1 MGVHRGW
8 VQRKPAQT
16 GAACEKPDNSEGVVG
31 LIDCEAMVNAAPK
44 AGRPWLAWL
53 SGGLLLVAVGIVI
66 ARRGEELRFADLLKH
81 ARPSWLLLAA
91 ILQAGTYACAA
102 GAWQRVLMRQHIRTS
117 LWQLIPLGLAKLF
130 MDQMVPSAGLSG
142 TLLVV
147 RALKRRGVPDGASV
161 SAVVVGLLGFHLAY
175 GLALATA
182 LVLLAMSGDLT
193 HRMLSLTILAGFLI
207 GAMIVALL
215 RLSQGRRG
223 PVRGLLMRIPGFKG
237 FLQELNDVP
246 KEALHDRTLLLQT
259 TGLQFGIF
267 VLDAATLGVC
277 LAALGTTA
285 SFPGLFVALVI
296 ASLVATI
303 TIIPSGLGTFD
314 VTLLGMLHLTGVSV
328 TIGVGA
334 VLLFRGFTLML
345 PLLPGLWLARREMK
359 AEP

>member
-1 MGVHRGW
+1 
-8 VQRKPAQT
+8 
-16 GAACEKPDNSEGVVG
+16 
-31 LIDCEAMVNAAPK
+31 MVNAAPK
-44 AGRPWLAWL
+44 ARRPWLAWL
-53 SGGLLLVAVGIVI
+53 SGILVLVAAGIVI
-66 ARRGEELRFADLLKH
+66 AHRGQELRFADLLEQ
-81 ARPSWLLLAA
+81 ARPRWLLLAA
-91 ILQAGTYACAA
+91 LLQAGTYACAA
-102 GAWQRVLMRQHIRTS
+102 GAWQRVLKRQHIRTS

-182 LVLLAMSGDLT
+182 LALLAMSGDLSR
-193 HRMLSLTILAGFLI
+193 RMLSLAILATFLV

-215 RLSQGRRG
+215 RLSQERRG
-223 PVRGLLMRIPGFKG
+223 PMRGLLIRIPGFKG
-237 FLQELNDVP
+237 FLQALHNAP
-246 KEALHDRTLLLQT
+246 KDALHDRTLLLQT
-259 TGLQFGIF
+259 TALQFGIF

-277 LAALGTTA
+277 LAAVGTTA
-285 SFPGLFVALVI
+285 DPTWLFVALVI

-314 VTLLGMLHLTGVSV
+314 ATMLGMLRLGGVPV
-328 TIGVGA
+328 TNGVAA

-345 PLLPGLWLARREMK
+345 PLLPGLWLARRELK
-359 AEP
+359 AGG